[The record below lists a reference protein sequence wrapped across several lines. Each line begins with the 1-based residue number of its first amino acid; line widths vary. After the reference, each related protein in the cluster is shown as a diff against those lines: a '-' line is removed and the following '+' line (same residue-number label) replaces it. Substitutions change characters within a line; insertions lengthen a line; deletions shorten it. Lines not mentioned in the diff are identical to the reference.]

1 MGKNFNGLAKWFLWK
16 LLDTLSDPV
25 YYQIQIPGLM
35 GLDIINDLN
44 NKGVGR
50 AKEKMLFSE
59 ISPFP
64 KTFALCHKIFLRKR

>member
-1 MGKNFNGLAKWFLWK
+1 MHTQNFSGLGNF
-16 LLDTLSDPV
+16 LDTLLDPG
-25 YYQIQIPGLM
+25 YYQIQIPGLI
-35 GLDIINDLN
+35 GLDIINDM

-64 KTFALCHKIFLRKR
+64 KTFALCHQIFLRKR